1 MLVDRHAVH
10 KAAESEV
17 LISSVEPE
25 PDGRWL
31 THLVVSRSHW
41 LCRPWPASVPVT
53 LLAEAFRQAGMAVC
67 VLGLAVPPDSHFVI
81 SHMTVEWDA
90 DALAFPR
97 FGAFEA
103 SLHVSITD
111 TELRKGVLHRLHVD
125 YSIEGV
131 ASGHVTAQMLND
143 RDYRIVRR
151 RATAMTGSETSD
163 VDDIILDPVIT
174 ETGLSATLGV
184 QWTDPFF
191 FDHPVDHLPGMLLL
205 HGAATLHERF
215 GAAVPSR
222 LDIAFLRF
230 AELGVEIRIDQ
241 RSVDGVS
248 TTTFS
253 QGGSLIAESTITA
266 SVLDARIPA

>member
-1 MLVDRHAVH
+1 VIVDRHAVH

-17 LISSVEPE
+17 LIASVEPE

-67 VLGLAVPPDSHFVI
+67 VLGMGVPADSHFVI
-81 SHMTVEWDA
+81 SAMTVEWDA
-90 DALAFPR
+90 DELAFPR
-97 FGAFEA
+97 FGAYEA
-103 SLHVSITD
+103 PLHVKITD
-111 TELRKGVLHRLHVD
+111 TETRKGVLHRLHVD
-125 YSIEGV
+125 YRIEGV
-131 ASGHVTAQMLND
+131 ATGHVTAQMLND
-143 RDYRIVRR
+143 RDYRVVRR
-151 RATAMTGSETSD
+151 GAAKMTGSETTRA
-163 VDDIILDPVIT
+163 DDIIVDPVIT
-174 ETGLSATLGV
+174 ETGMSALLGV

-215 GAAVPSR
+215 GPATSSR

-230 AELGVEIRIDQ
+230 GELGKETRIDQ
-241 RSVDGVS
+241 RSTDDGMV
-248 TTTFS
+248 TTFS
-253 QGGSLIAESTITA
+253 QDGVPVAEATIAA
-266 SVLDARIPA
+266 ARVSA

>member
-17 LISSVEPE
+17 LIASVEPA
-25 PDGRWL
+25 PDGSWL

-67 VLGLAVPPDSHFVI
+67 VLGLAVPSDSHFVI
-81 SHMTVEWDA
+81 SEMTVEWDA
-90 DALAFPR
+90 EQLAFPR

-103 SLHVSITD
+103 TLHVSITE

-125 YSIEGV
+125 YRIDGV

-143 RDYRIVRR
+143 RDYRVVRR
-151 RATAMTGSETSD
+151 RAVAMTGRETTG
-163 VDDIILDPVIT
+163 VEDIILDPVIT
-174 ETGLSATLGV
+174 ETGLTAVLGV

-215 GAAVPSR
+215 GATVPSR
-222 LDIAFLRF
+222 LDITFSRF
-230 AELGVEIRIDQ
+230 AELGVETRIDQ
-241 RSVDGVS
+241 RTEDGISV
-248 TTTFS
+248 TTFS
-253 QGGSLIAESTITA
+253 QDGVTVAEATIEA
-266 SVLDARIPA
+266 ARIPA